1 MIMQNI
7 EDLLN
12 IPFKKKAIIKA
23 ILAIPDE
30 IDISDICLVNP
41 NCYESV
47 TLEINLGK
55 KTEDNW
61 DVYVKYEDM
70 LREMNISV
78 DH

>member
-12 IPFKKKAIIKA
+12 IPFKKQAIIKA

-47 TLEINLGK
+47 TLKIDLGK
-55 KTEDNW
+55 KTEANR
-61 DVYVKYEDM
+61 DVYLKYEDM